1 MIGVWADKA
10 QSRLTIVFQGCFV
23 QGCTSLLTV
32 FFLAALLSLGPDA
45 STSGPAAL
53 GHLSGGA
60 LVLFAS
66 IAACGVAE
74 SLAAGAV
81 SVAVEKDWVPAV
93 FEVTSAGASAEEGD
107 KKKKGTAADGD
118 AEKGAATTDGTAEGD
133 KDSDELT
140 SVNTAMSRI
149 DLCAEFLGPVLA
161 GLCLSFFGPLQPLR
175 GFACIGFFNAF
186 SFAPQYILLKG
197 LHSAWPRLRLPK
209 GASSSAT
216 IDGAPAAPKL
226 NETSALVPPEQT
238 APAGF
243 LAWCR
248 ATFCDWSSS
257 SSALKAWPV
266 WLKHPG
272 GVPLVSLAYA
282 LLYFTALSPHG
293 IPLTAYLA
301 SRGGVDPLML
311 AIFRGAGAA
320 GGILGLSTF
329 ELVKNSAGLRM
340 ASVVHLSFQTVC
352 VLVAASVFDAGNTEL
367 FMVGVVA
374 SRIGLY
380 GFDVGFMELQQ
391 RNVEEKDRNAVG
403 AVDNALTSIATFG
416 VYACSL
422 HVSSASA
429 WSSLT
434 WASAMSVCFALGVFG
449 VYLLFWRE
457 SSHAHSHHDHPHNNS
472 NKTVHHQHTSQQQR
486 ALSPDGTHA
495 HVHFVG
501 PELCDSHHAHDHDHV
516 RL

>member
-1 MIGVWADKA
+1 MWADKA

-60 LVLFAS
+60 LLLFACIS
-66 IAACGVAE
+66 ACGVAE

-93 FEVTSAGASAEEGD
+93 FEVTTTASATE
-107 KKKKGTAADGD
+107 KKKAAAAGD
-118 AEKGAATTDGTAEGD
+118 AETGAVTDATAQDD
-133 KDSDELT
+133 DNNELT
-140 SVNTAMSRI
+140 SVNAAMSRI

-186 SFAPQYILLKG
+186 SFAPQYILLRG
-197 LHSAWPRLRLPK
+197 LHSACPRLRLPK
-209 GASSSAT
+209 GASSTSSSST
-216 IDGAPAAPKL
+216 DGAPAAPNL
-226 NETSALVPPEQT
+226 NETSALVPPDQ
-238 APAGF
+238 AALPAGF
-243 LAWCR
+243 LGWCR
-248 ATFCDWSSS
+248 ATLCDWRSS

-293 IPLTAYLA
+293 IPLTAFLA

-329 ELVKNSAGLRM
+329 ELVKNSAGLRT
-340 ASVVHLSFQTVC
+340 ASVAHLGFQTVC

-434 WASAMSVCFALGVFG
+434 WASAVSVCFALGVFG

-457 SSHAHSHHDHPHNNS
+457 SSHAHSHDHNDHHHNGDTAS
-472 NKTVHHQHTSQQQR
+472 TLKSVHHQHTSQQAR

-495 HVHFVG
+495 HVYYVG
-501 PELCDSHHAHDHDHV
+501 PSLCDSHAHDHDHV